1 MKLTD
6 TLAKIL
12 QENSI
17 NHVFGLQGGAVV
29 HIFDSI
35 EKKKIGVTYTN
46 HEQSAALAAVAKSWP
61 ITFIALAISIGIQA
75 GTQSLISNSV
85 GAKENKLASLYVA
98 QSITLAIIISIFV
111 TLFGL
116 NFSEF
121 LLKIMGSS
129 QESIILTREYLD
141 IIFYGSIIIL
151 VQLSLNGT
159 LSAQGD
165 TKSYRNI
172 LIISFFLNIILNP
185 LFIFGYGV
193 IPGFGI
199 AGLAIS
205 TLIAQAVGV
214 FYLIYKVYCCKLKK
228 FLYFE
233 CFVPKINFLFNIL
246 KQSVPIM
253 FTMLMIMFG
262 IFNIFYFVGQF
273 GELATAGYGTA
284 VRIEQVLLLPVI
296 GLNTAVLSIA
306 GQNYGAKYFNRIKEV
321 YGKALTFGSGFMV
334 IAGIIIYFSSSFV
347 ISLFTND
354 LEVIKSGALYLQVA
368 ALIGPIYPVFFIT
381 SALFQAVKLP
391 ILSLYMTI
399 IRLTLIPFLS
409 LWYVINIKEG
419 EYQDIFYTIMATN
432 WLMGIAV
439 LSFIPFFLRK
449 KLKMSFKQLFVF

>member
-1 MKLTD
+1 MNITK
-6 TLAKIL
+6 
-12 QENSI
+12 
-17 NHVFGLQGGAVV
+17 
-29 HIFDSI
+29 DSI
-35 EKKKIGVTYTN
+35 WSLLIKVTVPASTGSLFMTFYNLVDTFFAGKISP
-46 HEQSAALAAVAKSWP
+46 EALAAVAKSWP
-61 ITFIALAISIGIQA
+61 ITFIALAISIGVQA

-159 LSAQGD
+159 LAAQGD

-172 LIISFFLNIILNP
+172 LIISFFLNIFLNP
-185 LFIFGYGV
+185 LFIFGYGI
-193 IPGFGI
+193 IPAFGI

-205 TLIAQAVGV
+205 TLIAQGVGV
-214 FYLIYKVYCCKLKK
+214 LYLIYKVYCCKLKK
-228 FLYFE
+228 FLYSQ
-233 CFVPKINFLFNIL
+233 CFIPKINLLINLF

-262 IFNIFYFVGQF
+262 VFNIFYFVGQF
-273 GELATAGYGTA
+273 GELSTAGYGTA

-296 GLNTAVLSIA
+296 GLNTAVLTIA
-306 GQNYGAKYFNRIKEV
+306 GQNYGAKFFNRIKEV
-321 YGKALTFGSGFMV
+321 YGKALFFGSGFMI
-334 IAGIIIYFSSSFV
+334 IAGVIIYLSSSIIISF
-347 ISLFTND
+347 FTTD
-354 LEVIKSGALYLQVA
+354 QEVIRSGALYLKVA

-381 SALFQAVKLP
+381 SALFQALKLA
-391 ILSLYMTI
+391 IYSLYMTI

-409 LWYVINIKEG
+409 LWYVINIRGG
-419 EYQDIFYTIMATN
+419 EYQDIFYTIMVTN
-432 WLMGIAV
+432 WLMGLAV
-439 LSFIPFFLRK
+439 LSFIPFLLRK
-449 KLKMSFKQLFVF
+449 KLRMSFKKVFAF